1 MTVDFVLD
9 EIDPTVSGI
18 HMQDLI
24 SLWIEKGLSFEQ
36 FDTIYNVGVLTDS
49 LDDKFVQSLMPPDTN
64 FSRQMPFIIS
74 SLEFWDEIPAWH
86 EVCLLKRAFES
97 CEDSSMF
104 AQSFDPLFKR
114 CLIIITQL
122 LPAEALGVSYNGHN
136 FDLHPLTYFFI
147 SEKSVTR
154 QFVTIPSS

>member
-1 MTVDFVLD
+1 MTVDFDLD
-9 EIDPTVSGI
+9 EIDPNVSGI

-64 FSRQMPFIIS
+64 FLRQMPFIIS

-97 CEDSSMF
+97 CADSDMF

-122 LPAEALGVSYNGHN
+122 LPAEALGVSYNRHD
-136 FDLHPLTYFFI
+136 FDLHPLTYFLI
-147 SEKSVTR
+147 ARKA
-154 QFVTIPSS
+154 